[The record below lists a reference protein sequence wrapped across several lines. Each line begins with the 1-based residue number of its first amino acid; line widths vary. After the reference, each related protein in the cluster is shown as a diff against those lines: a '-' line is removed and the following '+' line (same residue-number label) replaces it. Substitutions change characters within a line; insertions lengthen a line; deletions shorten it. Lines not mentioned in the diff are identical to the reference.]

1 MILEPSPSTLLK
13 GLVTA
18 LGLFH
23 DPLMGGLTRPLALCA
38 VSLFVCLLLSA
49 HTHRIQTKKPFNFV
63 ERPCDRVR
71 IQT

>member
-23 DPLMGGLTRPLALCA
+23 DPLMGGLQGL
-38 VSLFVCLLLSA
+38 
-49 HTHRIQTKKPFNFV
+49 
-63 ERPCDRVR
+63 
-71 IQT
+71 